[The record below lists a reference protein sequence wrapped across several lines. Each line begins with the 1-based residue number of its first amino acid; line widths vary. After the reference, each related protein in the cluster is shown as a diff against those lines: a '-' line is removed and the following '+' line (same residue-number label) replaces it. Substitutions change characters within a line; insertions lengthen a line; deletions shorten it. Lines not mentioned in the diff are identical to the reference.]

1 MGGEDRPGC
10 GWIGFFLSADR
21 LAYCQ
26 AAPPPLGSRAS
37 RGWMCGPLSPDSH
50 PGRDRMGGLIQGL
63 KENSFI
69 YSRVKID
76 MTIRIVTD
84 SSCDLPQEIIRENK
98 VAVIPLFINVG
109 DQSFLDGVDLS
120 HLEFYERLPKFRP
133 APKTAAPSPE
143 VFRKAFEQL
152 ASEGA
157 TEILSIHVSTKLS
170 AIVDIA
176 RTAAKETTRLPVTV
190 FDSRQ
195 LSLGTGFQVLAAARA
210 AAEGRPL
217 SEILSMLEEQIRR
230 TRVFAALDTMEYLR
244 RSGRVNFA
252 ISAFGTLLQI
262 KPLMKMYNGEPT
274 AERVR
279 TRKGAMKRLVELLE
293 EHGPY
298 EKVALLHS
306 HARQR
311 AETLLQE
318 VRSLLPAGVIWVEEI
333 TPVLGAHIG
342 PGVIGFAC
350 ISKE

>member
-1 MGGEDRPGC
+1 
-10 GWIGFFLSADR
+10 
-21 LAYCQ
+21 
-26 AAPPPLGSRAS
+26 
-37 RGWMCGPLSPDSH
+37 
-50 PGRDRMGGLIQGL
+50 
-63 KENSFI
+63 
-69 YSRVKID
+69 

-84 SSCDLPQEIIRENK
+84 SSCDLPPEIIQEHRIT
-98 VAVIPLFINVG
+98 VIPLFINVG
-109 DQSFLDGVDLS
+109 DQSYLDGVNLS
-120 HLEFYERLPKFRP
+120 HQEFYERLPRFRP
-133 APKTAAPSPE
+133 AAKTAAPGPE
-143 VFRKAFEQL
+143 VFRKVFEQL

-195 LSLGTGFQVLAAARA
+195 LSLGTGFQVLAAAEA
-210 AAEGRPL
+210 ADRGL
-217 SEILSMLEEQIRR
+217 SMGEILALLEEQIRR
-230 TRVFAALDTMEYLR
+230 THVFAALDTLEYLK
-244 RSGRVNFA
+244 RSGRMNFA
-252 ISAFGTLLQI
+252 ISALGTLLQI
-262 KPLMKMYNGEPT
+262 KPFMKMYNGEPT

-279 TRKGAMKRLVELLE
+279 TRKGAIKRLVELLKE
-293 EHGPY
+293 YGPY

-311 AETLLQE
+311 AEELLQE
-318 VRSLLPAGVIWVEEI
+318 VRSLLPAGDIWVEEI

>member
-1 MGGEDRPGC
+1 
-10 GWIGFFLSADR
+10 
-21 LAYCQ
+21 
-26 AAPPPLGSRAS
+26 
-37 RGWMCGPLSPDSH
+37 
-50 PGRDRMGGLIQGL
+50 MGGLIQGL

-76 MTIRIVTD
+76 MTIHIVTD

-120 HLEFYERLPKFRP
+120 RLEFYERLPKFRP

-157 TEILSIHVSTKLS
+157 TEILSIHISTKLS
-170 AIVDIA
+170 AIVDMA
-176 RTAAKETTRLPVTV
+176 RTAAKETTCLPVTV
-190 FDSRQ
+190 F
-195 LSLGTGFQVLAAARA
+195 SLGTGFQVLAAARA

-217 SEILSMLEEQIRR
+217 SEILSVLEEQIRR

-279 TRKGAMKRLVELLE
+279 TRKGAMKCLVELLE

>member
-1 MGGEDRPGC
+1 
-10 GWIGFFLSADR
+10 
-21 LAYCQ
+21 
-26 AAPPPLGSRAS
+26 
-37 RGWMCGPLSPDSH
+37 
-50 PGRDRMGGLIQGL
+50 
-63 KENSFI
+63 
-69 YSRVKID
+69 

-84 SSCDLPQEIIRENK
+84 SSCDLPPEIIQGHRIT
-98 VAVIPLFINVG
+98 VIPLFINVG
-109 DQSFLDGVDLS
+109 DQSYLDGVDLS
-120 HLEFYERLPKFRP
+120 HQEFYERLPGFRP
-133 APKTAAPSPE
+133 AAKTAAPGPE
-143 VFRKAFEQL
+143 VFRKVFEQL

-195 LSLGTGFQVLAAARA
+195 LSLGTGFQVLAAAEA
-210 AAEGRPL
+210 ADRGL
-217 SEILSMLEEQIRR
+217 SMSEILALLEEQIRR
-230 TRVFAALDTMEYLR
+230 THVFAALDTLEYLK
-244 RSGRVNFA
+244 RSGRMNFA
-252 ISAFGTLLQI
+252 ISALGTLLQI
-262 KPLMKMYNGEPT
+262 KPFMKMYNGEPT

-279 TRKGAMKRLVELLE
+279 TRKGAIKRLVELLE
-293 EHGPY
+293 EYGPY

-311 AETLLQE
+311 AEELLQE
-318 VRSLLPAGVIWVEEI
+318 VRSLLPAGDIWVEEI